1 MKLKKTKKIRPCH
14 LNQVSHGTCICMYVN
29 ADTLMTRF
37 LLHNFKNQTY
47 ISYSL
52 SVSHPFPKEKFWVH
66 TCLYWFHFNVLT

>member
-37 LLHNFKNQTY
+37 LLHNFKNQTATPSPKKNSGCTPAY
-47 ISYSL
+47 IGFIS
-52 SVSHPFPKEKFWVH
+52 
-66 TCLYWFHFNVLT
+66 TC